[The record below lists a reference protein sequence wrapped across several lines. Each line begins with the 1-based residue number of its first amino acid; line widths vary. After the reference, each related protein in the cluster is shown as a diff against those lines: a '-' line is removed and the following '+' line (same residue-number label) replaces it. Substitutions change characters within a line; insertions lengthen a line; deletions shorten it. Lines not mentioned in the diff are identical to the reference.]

1 MANALMNVVSA
12 VRNPEHWR
20 NLMADLDNQIAGA
33 QARVDANESERGR
46 VALAALG
53 GEAKAQRALDR
64 LNTDRH
70 GLDLEL
76 ANLTRARVEAEHQLT
91 EAVAREGADALW
103 RERAAQRR
111 DLRERARVAREIEGH
126 LRMLAEDLGRAGML
140 AERIHS
146 RHRILGGLRILVDPL
161 APEAVASRL
170 GEFLRGLGV
179 PEGTLGAEASALR
192 NPPGSYAEM
201 ETAAQNLYDPDW
213 VDNAAESP

>member
-1 MANALMNVVSA
+1 MSNVLMNVISA
-12 VRNPEHWR
+12 VRDPEHWR
-20 NLMADLDNQIAGA
+20 NLMADLDNRIAGA
-33 QARVDANESERGR
+33 QVRVDANEVERGR

-53 GEAKAQRALDR
+53 GDAKAQRALDR

-76 ANLTRARVEAEHQLT
+76 ANLTRARVEAERQLT

-111 DLRERARVAREIEGH
+111 DLKERARVAREIEGR

-146 RHRILGGLRILVDPL
+146 RHRALGGSRILVDPL

-170 GEFLRGLGV
+170 GEFLQGLGV
-179 PEGTLGAEASALR
+179 PQGTLGAEGSALR
-192 NPPGSYAEM
+192 SPPGSYAEM
-201 ETAAQNLYDPDW
+201 ETAAQSLYDPDR
-213 VDNAAESP
+213 VDHSEGSP

>member
-1 MANALMNVVSA
+1 MANALISVIGA
-12 VRNPEHWR
+12 VRDPNHWR
-20 NLMADLDNQIAGA
+20 NLMADLSNRITGA
-33 QARVDANESERGR
+33 QARVDANESERGQ
-46 VALAALG
+46 VVLAALG

-76 ANLTRARVEAEHQLT
+76 ANLTRARIEAERQLT

-103 RERAAQRR
+103 RERTAQRR
-111 DLRERARVAREIEGH
+111 DLKERARVAREIEGR

-146 RHRILGGLRILVDPL
+146 RHRTLGGSRILVDPL

-179 PEGTLGAEASALR
+179 PEGTLGAEGSALR
-192 NPPGSYAEM
+192 NPPLSYAEM
-201 ETAAQNLYDPDW
+201 ETAAHGLYDPDRA
-213 VDNAAESP
+213 DHGEESQ